1 MGVWGGWHTIVP
13 VSVPSTHHRHPDLDL
28 LTLPSGDW
36 DRPPNFLL
44 VDYYNYG
51 NFNGSV
57 FEVAAEMNNVTY
69 NRTCCGQ
76 ESAAVPGMAVTSL
89 STILAIAVGV
99 QFFLSEF

>member
-1 MGVWGGWHTIVP
+1 M
-13 VSVPSTHHRHPDLDL
+13 
-28 LTLPSGDW
+28 W

-69 NRTCCGQ
+69 SGTCCGTA
-76 ESAAVPGMAVTSL
+76 SAASSVMPGVSVMGTL
-89 STILAIAVGV
+89 LMIAGV
-99 QFFLSEF
+99 QYLGSIF